1 MKPRVTVVTP
11 TYNEADNI
19 ATFVERLF
27 KITTVNI
34 TLIAVDDN
42 SPDGTGKILDKLA
55 RKIPIE
61 VIHRK
66 TKDGYGSACVAGLR
80 AALKH
85 KPDWIVQ
92 MDADL
97 SHDPRALPKM
107 LTYDADLVVGS
118 RYIPGGGVVKWE
130 IWRQWLSR
138 GANLYAR
145 NVLGLKTKD
154 VTSGYRCWRP
164 SALAKV
170 LKLKHDSA
178 GYVFLPE
185 TAYYAH
191 RLGYKIAERPI
202 IFTQRVAGIS
212 KLGWN
217 VFFESC
223 TKLLKVAAIEINP
236 ASEKP
241 LPGTNPQPRPSKADT
256 R

>member
-1 MKPRVTVVTP
+1 MKPRVIVVIP
-11 TYNEADNI
+11 TYNEVLNVEN
-19 ATFVERLF
+19 FVERLF
-27 KITTVNI
+27 KITAADI
-34 TLIAVDDN
+34 SLIAVDDN
-42 SPDGTGKILDKLA
+42 SPDGTGKLLDKLA
-55 RKIPIE
+55 KKKPIE

-66 TKDGYGSACVAGLR
+66 AKDGYGSACVAGLR

-85 KPDWIVQ
+85 KPDRIVQ

-107 LTYDADLVVGS
+107 LSIDADLVIGS
-118 RYIPGGGVVKWE
+118 RYIPGGGVEKWE

-185 TAYYAH
+185 TAYYAN
-191 RLGYKIAERPI
+191 RLGFTIAERPI

-223 TKLLKVAAIEINP
+223 TKLLKISAIEITP
-236 ASEKP
+236 ASGKP
-241 LPGTNPQPRPSKADT
+241 RPGTVPRPDPSKADT
-256 R
+256 Q